1 MRYTILINAV
11 KCQEWD
17 LTLSQG
23 ALFDLLNQAHTW
35 AKHID
40 VNGELFFWVSRNMII
55 NEIPLAYSK
64 PDTVYRAFKTL
75 SDKGLIVHAKR
86 GQKDLVRLTEKGKEW
101 NAKNSGINP
110 NVGNKSEIP
119 PKPKQKNS
127 EANPTFEEKLGNK
140 SEKIAK
146 NSEINPT
153 NKLTINPLTINPIT
167 NGENAAPKP
176 ISKPTNESINES
188 SSSTPKKQKPKSAS
202 LEKPCDVTEQTWHDL
217 LALRKAKKSPLTI
230 SAWNIAK
237 KQIDEA
243 QAKTGHTLEQI
254 LLVWIERGWQGFKA
268 EWYMNHINAQNSQNT
283 QGNHNAINQPT
294 YSPNHQQPVKSDV
307 EIYRDKLMAEYDAFY
322 GTASESAG
330 SQGFSGNVYD
340 LEKPV

>member
-35 AKHID
+35 AKHMD

-55 NEIPLAYSK
+55 NEIPLAYNK

-101 NAKNSGINP
+101 NAKNSDLNQ
-110 NVGNKSEIP
+110 NVGNKSEIQ
-119 PKPKQKNS
+119 PKAKQKNS
-127 EANPTFEEKLGNK
+127 EINPTFEEKLGNK

-167 NGENAAPKP
+167 KVNVPFDDFWNLYD
-176 ISKPTNESINES
+176 
-188 SSSTPKKQKPKSAS
+188 KKRGDKDKIEKKWQS
-202 LEKPCDVTEQTWHDL
+202 LKDSDREAIMKHLPL
-217 LALRKAKKSPLTI
+217 YKKSQPNKKYRKDPATYLNNK
-230 SAWNIAK
+230 SWN
-237 KQIDEA
+237 DEIIFDD
-243 QAKTGHTLEQI
+243 G
-254 LLVWIERGWQGFKA
+254 
-268 EWYMNHINAQNSQNT
+268 
-283 QGNHNAINQPT
+283 
-294 YSPNHQQPVKSDV
+294 QQPVSHEFHPSHVLAAPVFDEVALKTDPKVLAMIAAKRKGGSH
-307 EIYRDKLMAEYDAFY
+307 
-322 GTASESAG
+322 GTA
-330 SQGFSGNVYD
+330 
-340 LEKPV
+340 

>member
-1 MRYTILINAV
+1 MSETIFRVEKNAENPYVMIDKNVFEDTSLSFKAKGILGYLLSRPNDWTLIIADIQKRSTDGKDSV
-11 KCQEWD
+11 KNGIDELIERGYIVKTEQPRQAGKFATCDYVVYEKPINTGVNRCGKTVTD
-17 LTLSQG
+17 KPLR
-23 ALFDLLNQAHTW
+23 LNRHGKSATTNNN
-35 AKHID
+35 KL
-40 VNGELFFWVSRNMII
+40 NNEL
-55 NEIPLAYSK
+55 
-64 PDTVYRAFKTL
+64 
-75 SDKGLIVHAKR
+75 
-86 GQKDLVRLTEKGKEW
+86 
-101 NAKNSGINP
+101 
-110 NVGNKSEIP
+110 
-119 PKPKQKNS
+119 
-127 EANPTFEEKLGNK
+127 
-140 SEKIAK
+140 
-146 NSEINPT
+146 T
-153 NKLTINPLTINPIT
+153 NK
-167 NGENAAPKP
+167 KD
-176 ISKPTNESINES
+176 ISSG
-188 SSSTPKKQKPKSAS
+188 TPKKPKPKSAS
-202 LEKPCDVTEQTWHDL
+202 LEKPCDVTDQTWHDL

-237 KQIDEA
+237 KQIDEV

-294 YSPNHQQPVKSDV
+294 YSPNHQQPVKSDA

>member
-55 NEIPLAYSK
+55 NEIPLAYKK
-64 PDTVYRAFKTL
+64 PDTDYRALKTL

-101 NAKNSGINP
+101 NAKNSEINP

-119 PKPKQKNS
+119 PKAKQKKS
-127 EANPTFEEKLGNK
+127 EINPTFEEKLGNK

-167 NGENAAPKP
+167 NGAFEENNFPSSPVIDNENLEHDSFEEKINPLVHQEKKP
-176 ISKPTNESINES
+176 SKRDLEIKEVFDTWVSLTGQKIKLDAKRKSNIN
-188 SSSTPKKQKPKSAS
+188 AR
-202 LEKPCDVTEQTWHDL
+202 LENGY
-217 LALRKAKKSPLTI
+217 S
-230 SAWNIAK
+230 
-237 KQIDEA
+237 
-243 QAKTGHTLEQI
+243 LEQI
-254 LLVWIERGWQGFKA
+254 KQAMSYVA
-268 EWYMNHINAQNSQNT
+268 NSQWHKENGQVRLELVVRSNEQLDQQLIKAT
-283 QGNHNAINQPT
+283 KAQPNNALAVNQNWQNANRKPLVANAT
-294 YSPNHQQPVKSDV
+294 S
-307 EIYRDKLMAEYDAFY
+307 
-322 GTASESAG
+322 
-330 SQGFSGNVYD
+330 
-340 LEKPV
+340 LEDFFA